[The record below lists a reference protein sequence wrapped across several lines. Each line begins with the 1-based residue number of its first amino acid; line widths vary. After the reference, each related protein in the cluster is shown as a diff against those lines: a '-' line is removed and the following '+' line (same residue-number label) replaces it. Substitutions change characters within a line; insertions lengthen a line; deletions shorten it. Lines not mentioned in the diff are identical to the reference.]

1 MIFLEQ
7 ALGGQRSVT
16 IRLDHEGCSLFALR
30 RPTFHRAAINP
41 PRVSSYFPI
50 RMAGFIGIHL
60 LGLDP
65 SAITPRHICP
75 VLRLILES
83 RSAEILFELGDS
95 AVAAICQIRA

>member
-1 MIFLEQ
+1 
-7 ALGGQRSVT
+7 
-16 IRLDHEGCSLFALR
+16 LR

-65 SAITPRHICP
+65 SAITFGTFA
-75 VLRLILES
+75 
-83 RSAEILFELGDS
+83 RSCG
-95 AVAAICQIRA
+95 